1 MTISSTMFAETPA
14 CSSEL
19 GSRGTI
25 GSLGSFVHLKR
36 LSSSRICFAKSDG
49 GSWFGPGPLT
59 FEPGA
64 LMFVP
69 DGDEGVEGALV
80 VAEEGFG
87 LLAGFGLVGWCDSA

>member
-36 LSSSRICFAKSDG
+36 LSSSRICFARIDV
-49 GSWFGPGPLT
+49 GSWLGPGPLML
-59 FEPGA
+59 EPCA
-64 LMFVP
+64 LMFGS
-69 DGDEGVEGALV
+69 DGDEGGVAGSSDAV
-80 VAEEGFG
+80 VRAGP
-87 LLAGFGLVGWCDSA
+87 LAGFVLVN